1 MKQFRILLIYLIF
14 GCFILTGCGKQDLPT
29 TPETDI
35 ESVEPS
41 KDVEIEIV
49 DHAGSVKLNMNSSTI
64 KQEVTVKTFVDGD
77 TTHFNVPESVMP
89 DGIFKARYLAI
100 NTPESTGK
108 IEEYGKAASNFT
120 KEKLSA
126 ATSIIIESETGS
138 WDPDS
143 TGGRYLVWV
152 WYKTEDMTEYRN
164 LNIEILQNG
173 LALANSAGRN
183 QYGDTCQAA
192 IAQAKYQKLNLYSGQ
207 KDPDFYYG
215 EAVEM
220 TLKELRAN
228 IENYKDM
235 KVAFS
240 GIVSANSGTQGI
252 YVEDYDPETDMY
264 YGIYIYYGHNLS
276 GTGLDILSVGN
287 EVRIVGSVQYYEGGD
302 SWQVSDL
309 TYRMMK
315 PDDPNN
321 IQKLSEGHSASF
333 KLTDAQTFVSSE
345 MTVQLEE
352 AEVTLPYA
360 QMALG
365 TSVEMKGLRVVDVYT
380 TENPDSSSDG
390 AMTLTCER
398 DGVVVTVR
406 TIVLL
411 DEEGKR
417 ITADAY
423 EGKIIDVKGIVD
435 SFDGEYQI
443 KVFSA
448 KNITIN

>member
-183 QYGDTCQAA
+183 QYGDTCLAA

-215 EAVEM
+215 EAVEL

-240 GIVSANSGTQGI
+240 GIISANSGTQGI

-333 KLTDAQTFVSSE
+333 KLTDADTFVSSE
-345 MTVQLEE
+345 VTVQLEE

-390 AMTLTCER
+390 AMTLTCEC